1 MAKVT
6 KMVLDF
12 NARMNAF
19 KTFGIEASNE
29 VKQISAQEYALVV
42 DDGNGGKRLVALRA
56 IVKTVDEDS
65 TPEQE
70 LDFLASEYEAE
81 VEKKRADAERAAQE
95 KAEKKKRDA
104 EMREKKKAER
114 EAKKAKKDE

>member
-19 KTFGIEASNE
+19 KTFGIEASDT
-29 VKQISAQEYALVV
+29 VKQISSQEYALVV

-65 TPEQE
+65 TPKQE

-95 KAEKKKRDA
+95 KAEKKQRDA
-104 EMREKKKAER
+104 EMREKRKAER

>member
-6 KMVLDF
+6 KMILDF

-19 KTFGIEASNE
+19 KAFGIEE
-29 VKQISAQEYALVV
+29 TETIKQISAQEFALVV

-56 IVKTVDEDS
+56 IVNTVDEDS
-65 TPEQE
+65 TPEEE
-70 LDFLASEYEAE
+70 LNFLAKEYANA
-81 VEKKRADAERAAQE
+81 VEKKRIEAEKTARE
-95 KAEKKKRDA
+95 KEEKKKRDA
-104 EMREKKKAER
+104 ELREKKKAER

>member
-29 VKQISAQEYALVV
+29 VKQISSQEYALVV

-70 LDFLASEYEAE
+70 LNFLASEYEAE
-81 VEKKRADAERAAQE
+81 VEKKRVDAERVAQE

>member
-6 KMVLDF
+6 KMILDF

-19 KTFGIEASNE
+19 STFGIEE
-29 VKQISAQEYALVV
+29 TETVKQISAQEFALVV

-65 TPEQE
+65 TPEEE
-70 LDFLASEYEAE
+70 LNFLANEYAAAVEEKRTKAEEAAR
-81 VEKKRADAERAAQE
+81 EKE
-95 KAEKKKRDA
+95 EKKKRDA
-104 EMREKKKAER
+104 EAREKRKAER
-114 EAKKAKKDE
+114 EAKKKDKE

>member
-1 MAKVT
+1 MVKVT
-6 KMVLDF
+6 KMILDF

-19 KTFGIEASNE
+19 KTFGIEASDA

-65 TPEQE
+65 TPEEE
-70 LDFLASEYEAE
+70 LNFLAEEYANAVEEKRVEAE
-81 VEKKRADAERAAQE
+81 KTAREKE
-95 KAEKKKRDA
+95 EKKKRDA
-104 EMREKKKAER
+104 AEREKRKAER

>member
-12 NARMNAF
+12 NARMIAF
-19 KTFGIEASNE
+19 KTFGIEASDE
-29 VKQISAQEYALVV
+29 VKQISSQEYALVV

-81 VEKKRADAERAAQE
+81 VEKKRADAERVAQE

-104 EMREKKKAER
+104 EMRERKKAER

>member
-19 KTFGIEASNE
+19 KTFGIEASDE
-29 VKQISAQEYALVV
+29 VKQISSQEYALVV

-70 LDFLASEYEAE
+70 LNFLASEYEAE

-95 KAEKKKRDA
+95 KAEKKQRDA
-104 EMREKKKAER
+104 EMREKRKAER

>member
-6 KMVLDF
+6 KAILDY

-19 KTFGIEASNE
+19 NTFGIEESNM
-29 VKQISAQEYALVV
+29 VKQISAQEFALVV

-65 TPEQE
+65 TPEEE
-70 LDFLASEYEAE
+70 LNFLAEEYANAVEEKRVKAEEAAR
-81 VEKKRADAERAAQE
+81 EKE
-95 KAEKKKRDA
+95 EKKKRDA
-104 EMREKKKAER
+104 AEREKRKAER

>member
-12 NARMNAF
+12 NARQQAF
-19 KTFGIEASNE
+19 KTFGIEASDT
-29 VKQISAQEYALVV
+29 VKQISSQEYALVV

-70 LDFLASEYEAE
+70 LNFLASEYEAE
-81 VEKKRADAERAAQE
+81 VEKKRVDAERAAQE

-104 EMREKKKAER
+104 AEREKRKAER
-114 EAKKAKKDE
+114 EAKKGKKDE

>member
-19 KTFGIEASNE
+19 KTFGIEASDD
-29 VKQISAQEYALVV
+29 VKQISSQEYALVV

-70 LDFLASEYEAE
+70 LNFLASEYEAE
-81 VEKKRADAERAAQE
+81 VEKKRADSERAAQE

-114 EAKKAKKDE
+114 EAKKVKKDE